1 MRNHTDEVTL
11 KLGFCAKSLRNFLE
25 FKEGRKEPV
34 IKGFVR
40 NTHI

>member
-1 MRNHTDEVTL
+1 MRNRTDEVTRI
-11 KLGFCAKSLRNFLE
+11 LRKVPQELSE